1 MSISRQNLSVVIV
14 TFKSDEVIDNCIQS
28 IPEQIKI
35 IIIDNSNDQKF
46 KEKIEKKYNNV
57 KCVLSTHNI
66 GMGPGN
72 NLGLRYVTT
81 DYAII
86 LNPDVIFEDNSIQK
100 IIDESQKINSFAIL
114 APISIDKKYPNY
126 KMHKKDFSRK
136 DDHTPFKVKSI
147 DGYAMV
153 LNLNRLNKL
162 ESFENYKYFDEN
174 FFMYLENDD
183 LCKRLVEKNE
193 NIFVIPKSKIKHL
206 GGKAVNIKYS
216 QEIEFSRNWHWLWSK
231 FYYNKKHYG
240 FISAT
245 THGLPS
251 FVSALFK
258 FLYYSLIFD
267 KKKRKIYFCRMLGF
281 INALLGKKSSYRP
294 NLNLH

>member
-193 NIFVIPKSKIKHL
+193 NIFVIPKSRIKHL
-206 GGKAVNIKYS
+206 GGKAVNIEYS
-216 QEIEFSRNWHWLWSK
+216 QEIEFSRNWHWMWSK
-231 FYYNKKHYG
+231 FYFNKKHYG
-240 FISAT
+240 YLKAFINIFHNLISAKIKFFYFLIT
-245 THGLPS
+245 FNNNRRRIYQMRLFGLLNSMIGNKS
-251 FVSALFK
+251 F
-258 FLYYSLIFD
+258 
-267 KKKRKIYFCRMLGF
+267 
-281 INALLGKKSSYRP
+281 YRP
-294 NLNLH
+294 KLDD

>member
-1 MSISRQNLSVVIV
+1 
-14 TFKSDEVIDNCIQS
+14 
-28 IPEQIKI
+28 
-35 IIIDNSNDQKF
+35 
-46 KEKIEKKYNNV
+46 
-57 KCVLSTHNI
+57 
-66 GMGPGN
+66 
-72 NLGLRYVTT
+72 VTT

-206 GGKAVNIKYS
+206 GGKAVNIEYS
-216 QEIEFSRNWHWLWSK
+216 QEIEFSRNWHWMWSK
-231 FYYNKKHYG
+231 FYFSKKHYG
-240 FISAT
+240 YSIAFLKVFNNLISAKI
-245 THGLPS
+245 
-251 FVSALFK
+251 K
-258 FLYYSLIFD
+258 FFYYLITFN
-267 KKKRKIYFCRMLGF
+267 KFKRKIYKMRLSGLFNSM
-281 INALLGKKSSYRP
+281 IGKKSFYRP
-294 NLNLH
+294 KLNN

>member
-206 GGKAVNIKYS
+206 GGKAVNIEYS
-216 QEIEFSRNWHWLWSK
+216 QEIEFSRNWHWMWSK
-231 FYYNKKHYG
+231 FYFSKKHYG
-240 FISAT
+240 YSIAFLKVFNNLISAKI
-245 THGLPS
+245 
-251 FVSALFK
+251 K
-258 FLYYSLIFD
+258 FFYYLITFN
-267 KKKRKIYFCRMLGF
+267 KFKRKIYKMRLSGLFNSM
-281 INALLGKKSSYRP
+281 IGKKSFYRP
-294 NLNLH
+294 KLNN